1 MFSKKLH
8 RKCLIRFLVRLCLC
22 KMTSRKL
29 DTPTLMSIITFEKLS
44 NKSTSIRLLPFAV
57 DVLWK
62 GIKYNLSHT
71 RMNVNFNQHIKTKI
85 FPFQS
90 QLTFRE
96 KVMHQDRK
104 VTGSPLRKT
113 RSFHFFFSFSN
124 TTLKFSRKGYSLP

>member
-71 RMNVNFNQHIKTKI
+71 RMNVNFN
-85 FPFQS
+85 
-90 QLTFRE
+90 
-96 KVMHQDRK
+96 
-104 VTGSPLRKT
+104 
-113 RSFHFFFSFSN
+113 
-124 TTLKFSRKGYSLP
+124 